1 MPAPP
6 VARPV
11 ATPLTDRLL
20 EWNVAAYEAA
30 TVYLGDRLGLYQA
43 LDALGT
49 ASAKELAK
57 AAGCDGRYTQEWLEQ
72 QAVAGILAV
81 AHPSPQG
88 AERRYAIPAEDRET
102 LLDPDSLA
110 HLAPLS
116 RFTVGVYRG
125 LPLLLEAFRTGQ
137 GVPYAAYGEDARV
150 GQADVNRTMFV
161 NLLGKDWLPAL
172 LDVHHRLQSDPPARV
187 ADVGCGLGW
196 SSIAM
201 AHAYPKTRIDGLDL
215 DEPSIAQARANARAA
230 GVQDRVRF
238 QARDAADPALAGS
251 YDLVT
256 VFEALHDMARPVE
269 ALAAMRR
276 MLAPGGSVLVADER
290 CAEAFTAP
298 GPLAER
304 LFFGWSV
311 LFCLPTSREQQP
323 SAATGTAMRPATL
336 AAYAKE
342 AGFTR
347 VEVAPIEHDLWRF
360 YRLRP

>member
-1 MPAPP
+1 MTAPP

-57 AAGCDGRYTQEWLEQ
+57 AAGCDERYTQEWLEQ

-116 RFTVGVYRG
+116 RFTAGVYTG

-137 GVPYAAYGEDARV
+137 GCRTLRTAR
-150 GQADVNRTMFV
+150 M
-161 NLLGKDWLPAL
+161 PA
-172 LDVHHRLQSDPPARV
+172 S
-187 ADVGCGLGW
+187 
-196 SSIAM
+196 
-201 AHAYPKTRIDGLDL
+201 
-215 DEPSIAQARANARAA
+215 
-230 GVQDRVRF
+230 
-238 QARDAADPALAGS
+238 
-251 YDLVT
+251 
-256 VFEALHDMARPVE
+256 ARP
-269 ALAAMRR
+269 
-276 MLAPGGSVLVADER
+276 
-290 CAEAFTAP
+290 T
-298 GPLAER
+298 
-304 LFFGWSV
+304 
-311 LFCLPTSREQQP
+311 
-323 SAATGTAMRPATL
+323 
-336 AAYAKE
+336 
-342 AGFTR
+342 
-347 VEVAPIEHDLWRF
+347 
-360 YRLRP
+360 